1 MGTHSVFVKNSN
13 FLPSKSMQFNKTTVQ
28 NPNNIPNDKSEL
40 LSCKAK
46 RKEQTTLH
54 LASSQ
59 YL

>member
-1 MGTHSVFVKNSN
+1 
-13 FLPSKSMQFNKTTVQ
+13 MQFNKTTVQ

-46 RKEQTTLH
+46 RKEQTILH